1 MIQRNK
7 TIIILILAVLF
18 ALPSYAKADFDF
30 GRLIDPACF
39 FACQDDDDRVTNV
52 TNSYNTN
59 SNINSNNVTVNS
71 PTGTTNVVTTRNEVG
86 KPTNTSID
94 DYYNYNNNHNN
105 SLYVSCYPTSSS
117 GNIGDTI
124 NWRATVNGG
133 NGSYNYSWS
142 GTDGLSSN
150 GSSVSKTYRNSGTKT
165 ASVTVSSGNQT
176 ISQSCSGSIRIY
188 DDVRNND
195 YYDDYYRN
203 DDYYYRYNNNYN
215 NNNNY
220 SSLYVSCYADRT
232 VASTDTPINWTANV
246 SGGNGSY
253 SYSWSGTDILRGYNR
268 TNSVNYHALGTKTA
282 SVTVTSGS
290 QTVTQYCSNSVNIN
304 QILSQNYSNNY
315 PYNYNTANVYDYQN
329 TNGIQVACYADK
341 TSTTIGSPVVWSV
354 EAIGGNGVFNYIWS
368 GSENLTGNQ
377 ISVFK
382 TYGTSG
388 SKTAMVTAIAS
399 NGQSVSQVCGNAV
412 SIKSNT
418 VAKAKTT
425 VAKATPTAESDSGV
439 IASVIALK
447 NVPWITIAI
456 LVIFIMFF
464 TIIYLIFNKTK
475 I

>member
-1 MIQRNK
+1 MIQINK
-7 TIIILILAVLF
+7 PTIILILAVLF
-18 ALPSYAKADFDF
+18 AIPSYAKADFDF

-39 FACQDDDDRVTNV
+39 FACKDDNRATSV

-86 KPTNTSID
+86 KPVNTSID
-94 DYYNYNNNHNN
+94 DYYNYNNNYNN

-124 NWRATVNGG
+124 VWRASVNGG
-133 NGSYNYSWS
+133 NGNYGYSWS
-142 GTDGLSSN
+142 GTDGLSSS
-150 GSSVSKTYRNSGTKT
+150 GSSASRTYRNPGTKT

-176 ISQSCSGSIRIY
+176 VSQSCSGSVRIY
-188 DDVRNND
+188 DDVRND
-195 YYDDYYRN
+195 YYYDDYY
-203 DDYYYRYNNNYN
+203 YRNNYN
-215 NNNNY
+215 NYYRDNTYYYNY
-220 SSLYVSCYADRT
+220 TPLYVSCYADRT
-232 VASTDTPINWTANV
+232 VATTDSPINWTANV
-246 SGGNGSY
+246 TGGNGSY

-268 TNSVNYHALGTKTA
+268 INSVNYHSLGTKTA

-304 QILSQNYSNNY
+304 QIFTPNYSNNY
-315 PYNYNTANVYDYQN
+315 PYNYNTANIYNYQN

-341 TSTTIGSPVVWSV
+341 TSSAIGSPVVWSV
-354 EAIGGNGVFNYIWS
+354 EAVGGNGVFNYIWS

-377 ISVFK
+377 ASVLK
-382 TYGTSG
+382 TYGTPG

-399 NGQSVSQVCGNAV
+399 NGQSVSQACGNSV

-418 VAKAKTT
+418 VAKAKSTT
-425 VAKATPTAESDSGV
+425 VATKSDSDSDSSV
-439 IASVIALK
+439 VASIVALK
-447 NVPWITIAI
+447 NVPWISVAI
-456 LVIFIMFF
+456 LMIFIMFF